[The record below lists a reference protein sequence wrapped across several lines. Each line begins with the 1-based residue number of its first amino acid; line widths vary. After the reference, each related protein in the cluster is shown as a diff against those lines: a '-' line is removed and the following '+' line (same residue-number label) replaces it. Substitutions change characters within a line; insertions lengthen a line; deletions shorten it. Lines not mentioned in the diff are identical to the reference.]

1 MAERNVVLAKNVD
14 VSKFKYS
21 APRTLENQSKS
32 VYLNYEGSPLTIQTP
47 LLRLPYGIGDWN
59 DKNNKDDKES
69 DNKMKKYDLNFSFD
83 GHDTNPKIKEL
94 LDKMLE
100 IEKKII
106 DDAFENRLI
115 WLEDDY
121 DGIKSVVG
129 KLFTPI
135 VKYDKDKVTKK
146 PTGKYPPTV
155 KCKLPYDT
163 GIDTFRFVSQD
174 MNGDEIDF
182 KTIMRSLKGAKARL
196 IIQLSSI
203 WIAGG
208 RFGCI
213 WKIVRGRFE
222 VTKPSA
228 VDFIEDSDVEDAG
241 DAGDD
246 GEDADVSEK
255 VAILTGAVSK
265 VAVTAIPDSEE
276 EDTEE
281 VAEAE
286 EDEDS
291 EDDEPPPPP
300 PPPAS
305 KKKTTK
311 K

>member
-59 DKNNKDDKES
+59 EKNIKDDKEA
-69 DNKMKKYDLNFSFD
+69 DNKIKKYDLNFSFD
-83 GHDTNPKIKEL
+83 GHDNNPKVKEL

-228 VDFIEDSDVEDAG
+228 VDFIEDSDVEIED
-241 DAGDD
+241 
-246 GEDADVSEK
+246 DADESTD
-255 VAILTGAVSK
+255 VASK
-265 VAVTAIPDSEE
+265 VAVLTGTVEKTVLTSVPDSDEDVEE
-276 EDTEE
+276 EI
-281 VAEAE
+281 AE
-286 EDEDS
+286 EEEDS
-291 EDDEPPPPP
+291 EDEAPPPPP
-300 PPPAS
+300 PPPT

>member
-1 MAERNVVLAKNVD
+1 
-14 VSKFKYS
+14 
-21 APRTLENQSKS
+21 
-32 VYLNYEGSPLTIQTP
+32 
-47 LLRLPYGIGDWN
+47 
-59 DKNNKDDKES
+59 
-69 DNKMKKYDLNFSFD
+69 MKKYDLNFSFD

-241 DAGDD
+241 ED

>member
-32 VYLNYEGSPLTIQTP
+32 VYVNYEGSPLTIQTP

-59 DKNNKDDKES
+59 DKNADDKNNT
-69 DNKMKKYDLNFSFD
+69 DKIKKYDLNFSFD
-83 GHDTNPKIKEL
+83 GHENNPKVKEL
-94 LDKMLE
+94 MDKMLE
-100 IEKKII
+100 IEKKIVE
-106 DDAFENRLI
+106 DAFENRLT

-163 GIDTFRFVSQD
+163 GIETFRFVSQD

-182 KTIMRSLKGAKARL
+182 KSIMRSLKGAKARL

-208 RFGCI
+208 RYGCI

-228 VDFIEDSDVEDAG
+228 VDFIEDSDVEIDEADG
-241 DAGDD
+241 DI
-246 GEDADVSEK
+246 ADKVATLTGATAK
-255 VAILTGAVSK
+255 VAIANTVVPES
-265 VAVTAIPDSEE
+265 D
-276 EDTEE
+276 DDD
-281 VAEAE
+281 AE
-286 EDEDS
+286 EIG
-291 EDDEPPPPP
+291 DDE
-300 PPPAS
+300 
-305 KKKTTK
+305 
-311 K
+311 

>member
-32 VYLNYEGSPLTIQTP
+32 VYVNYDGSPLTIQTP
-47 LLRLPYGIGDWN
+47 LLRLPYGLGDWN
-59 DKNNKDDKES
+59 DKNADDKTNT
-69 DNKMKKYDLNFSFD
+69 DKIKKYDLNFSFD
-83 GHDTNPKIKEL
+83 GHENNPKVKEL
-94 LDKMLE
+94 MDKMLE

-106 DDAFENRLI
+106 EDAFENRLT

-163 GIDTFRFVSQD
+163 GIETFRFVSQD

-208 RFGCI
+208 RYGCI
-213 WKIVRGRFE
+213 WKVVRGRFE

-228 VDFIEDSDVEDAG
+228 VDFIEDSDVEIDEVEG
-241 DAGDD
+241 DI
-246 GEDADVSEK
+246 ADK
-255 VAILTGAVSK
+255 VAVLTGAVSK
-265 VAVTAIPDSEE
+265 VAVTTVPDSEE
-276 EDTEE
+276 EAEEAEE
-281 VAEAE
+281 VAE
-286 EDEDS
+286 EDDDS
-291 EDDEPPPPP
+291 EEEEPPPPP
-300 PPPAS
+300 PPPAT

>member
-32 VYLNYEGSPLTIQTP
+32 LYVNYEGSPLTIQTP

-59 DKNNKDDKES
+59 DKNADDKS
-69 DNKMKKYDLNFSFD
+69 NDAKAKKYDLNFSFD
-83 GHDTNPKIKEL
+83 GHESNPKIKEL

-106 DDAFENRLI
+106 DDAFENRLT

-208 RFGCI
+208 RYGCI

-241 DAGDD
+241 
-246 GEDADVSEK
+246 EDADVIDK
-255 VAILTGAVSK
+255 VAVLTGAVSK
-265 VAVTAIPDSEE
+265 VAVTAVPDSEDE
-276 EDTEE
+276 ADEADEAEE
-281 VAEAE
+281 VVE

-291 EDDEPPPPP
+291 EDEAPPPP
-300 PPPAS
+300 PPPAP

>member
-32 VYLNYEGSPLTIQTP
+32 LYVNYEGSPLTIQTP

-59 DKNNKDDKES
+59 DKNADDKS
-69 DNKMKKYDLNFSFD
+69 NDAKAKKYDLNFSFD
-83 GHDTNPKIKEL
+83 GHESNPKIKEL

-208 RFGCI
+208 RYGCI

-241 DAGDD
+241 EDA
-246 GEDADVSEK
+246 GEDADVIDK
-255 VAILTGAVSK
+255 VAVLTGAVSK
-265 VAVTAIPDSEE
+265 VAVTAVPDSEDE
-276 EDTEE
+276 AEE
-281 VAEAE
+281 VVE

-291 EDDEPPPPP
+291 EDEAPPPP
-300 PPPAS
+300 PPPAP